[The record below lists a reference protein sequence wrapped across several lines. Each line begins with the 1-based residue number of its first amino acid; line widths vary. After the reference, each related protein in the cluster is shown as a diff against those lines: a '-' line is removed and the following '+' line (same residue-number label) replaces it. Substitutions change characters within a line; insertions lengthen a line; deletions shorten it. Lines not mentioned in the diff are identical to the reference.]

1 MTYAVDFCR
10 ATNRGDYC
18 FYLTRTGGHTAVL
31 RQPLKGNEPD
41 PCCQKERVSD
51 DEVPKDLLSS
61 LQILR
66 DGGVPTVT

>member
-1 MTYAVDFCR
+1 MSYAVDFCR

-31 RQPLKGNEPD
+31 RQLLKGNEPD
-41 PCCQKERVSD
+41 PCYLKERVSD
-51 DEVPKDLLSS
+51 EDVPQDLLLS

-66 DGGVPTVT
+66 DGGIPAVT

>member
-1 MTYAVDFCR
+1 MSYAVDFCR

-31 RQPLKGNEPD
+31 RQPLKGDNPD
-41 PCCQKERVSD
+41 PCCLKEMISD
-51 DEVPKDLLSS
+51 KEVPDDLLPS

-66 DGGVPTVT
+66 DGGVPVVT